1 MKKNNFFTKQPA
13 KFKFSCFVVFFI
25 FFQIF
30 SVSCQTSPQLFQIST
45 KSSQTSPPSL
55 AEQVMRAHA
64 AAFPEAISQVEERDG
79 DWAVLLR
86 GKWFYYADGRLL
98 PEEERNNASSWAQHS
113 LYYYPAEL
121 PSWKVPE
128 GKMAELL
135 RNELA
140 NRRANPPK
148 RKMEFYDILW
158 RASTEKE
165 AAANMVRINFFGR
178 NFDVHKDLKEH
189 LVKID
194 ALVMAMA
201 KTDKEVRDFIN
212 EIGSIGA
219 FNWRNVAAT
228 SSRSYHSYGVAI
240 DILPKKLL
248 GRATYWQWTSDEG
261 NLEWYKVP
269 YEKRYHPPMSVV
281 KIFEQHGFC
290 WGGKW
295 SLFDTMHF
303 EYRPEISILFG
314 INTDDQTFILPEGAS
329 YADNM
334 YMMFEGY

>member
-1 MKKNNFFTKQPA
+1 MSKFNFL
-13 KFKFSCFVVFFI
+13 CFFV

-30 SVSCQTSPQLFQIST
+30 SASCQTS
-45 KSSQTSPPSL
+45 SPSI
-55 AEQVMRAHA
+55 AEQVMRAHG
-64 AAFPEAISQVEERDG
+64 AAFPEAISRVEERDG

-98 PEEERNNASSWAQHS
+98 PDEERNNASSWAQQS
-113 LYYYPAEL
+113 FYNYPAEL
-121 PSWKVPE
+121 PPWKEPE
-128 GKMAELL
+128 GEQAEWL
-135 RNELA
+135 RNELN
-140 NRRANPPK
+140 NRREDPPK
-148 RKMEFYDILW
+148 RNPDFYDILW

-165 AAANMVRINFFGR
+165 ATANMVRINFFGK
-178 NFDVHKDLKEH
+178 NFDVHKDLKDI

-194 ALVMAMA
+194 ALVMVKA
-201 KTDKEVRDFIN
+201 KTDKEVRDFLN
-212 EIGSIGA
+212 EIGYIGA

-228 SSRSYHSYGVAI
+228 ESRSYHSYGIAI
-240 DILPKKLL
+240 DILPKNLQ

-314 INTDDQTFILPEGAS
+314 INSDEQTFIPPEGIS
-329 YADNM
+329 STDDLYL
-334 YMMFEGY
+334 MFEGY